1 MKLKIRSKLK
11 KMNKIRIHIRNNH
24 WKEGFLP
31 CDAAGENNNAIS
43 KEEFEKGL
51 TQYPELREKIEYLI
65 DWDDENFVSSM
76 KTADVLLGWQ
86 FPTKNLMNIAPNLK
100 WIHVISAGVNHLS
113 PFDWMKEDLVLTNS
127 SGVHAKKAGEFG
139 LMCILML
146 QNHMTRLVTHQKN
159 NEFVS
164 LLGKPIEGR
173 KIVVVGTGS
182 LGGSMIKHISKLG
195 VEIIGVNRKGK
206 TVEGCSKV
214 ITFDKIDSVLSDA
227 DFLYL
232 AVPET
237 EETKGLINKERL
249 DKLKPT
255 CGIVNVGRQSV
266 LDYEALGIKLEKN
279 EIAGAILDVFSKE
292 PIPKDSKL
300 WDVPNLIITPHVSS
314 DSEGNYIE
322 MVLKTFFKNL
332 KLLSEN
338 KKLINQIDKKLG
350 Y

>member
-1 MKLKIRSKLK
+1 
-11 KMNKIRIHIRNNH
+11 MNKIKIHIRNNH
-24 WKEGFLP
+24 WKKGFLP
-31 CDAAGENNNAIS
+31 CDAEGEKNNTIT

-51 TQYPELREKIEYLI
+51 DQYPELRKKIEYLI
-65 DWDDENFVSSM
+65 DWDDENFALSM
-76 KTADVLLGWQ
+76 KTADVLIGWQ
-86 FPTKNLMNIAPNLK
+86 FPNKDLKKIAPNLK

-139 LMCILML
+139 LMSILML
-146 QNHMTRLVTHQKN
+146 QNHMTRLATHQKN
-159 NEFVS
+159 KRFVS

-173 KIVVVGTGS
+173 KVVVVGTGS

-195 VEIIGVNRKGK
+195 AEVIGVNRKGK
-206 TVEGCSKV
+206 GVEGCSKV
-214 ITFDKIDSVLSDA
+214 ITFDKIDTVLSDA

-249 DKLKPT
+249 DKLKPS
-255 CGIVNVGRQSV
+255 CGIVNIGRQSV
-266 LDYEALGIKLEKN
+266 LDYEALRIKLEKN

-300 WDVPNLIITPHVSS
+300 WDVPNLIITPHISS

-322 MVLKTFFKNL
+322 MVLKIFLKNL
-332 KLLSEN
+332 KLFSEK
-338 KKLINQIDKKLG
+338 KKLVNQIDRKLG